1 MACFLLYVN
10 YIIINLIDMEKLVKI
25 KNIYLTRL
33 NNAQYLHFMI
43 EVEKLVRTAT
53 LEKLQIS
60 EKLFQRLQENIKILT
75 EKAYENRS
83 EQQTKELMKLDKE
96 RDNIVRYLLAN
107 IRNERKSHIVKR
119 KEAAES
125 LYEATKNYKNVP
137 SMGYKEESVAIRAL
151 LSDLATDKN
160 AKDIATLGLAAT
172 LEHLRT
178 LNESF
183 EEQLGDRTFVQ
194 SSKETGSTKKV
205 RKETNL
211 IYDEIALR
219 AQSQSIAIP
228 SEEASTFVAVLNKL
242 IDDSLVLSRS
252 KQKPEASE

>member
-1 MACFLLYVN
+1 
-10 YIIINLIDMEKLVKI
+10 MEKLVKI

-60 EKLFQRLQENIKILT
+60 EKLFQKFQENIKTLT

-96 RDNIVRYLLAN
+96 RDNIVRYLLTS

-119 KEAAES
+119 KEASES

-137 SMGYKEESVAIRAL
+137 TMEYNEESVAIRAL
-151 LSDLATDKN
+151 LSDLASDKN
-160 AKDIATLGLAAT
+160 AKDVATLGLTAT
-172 LEHLRT
+172 LEHLKT
-178 LNESF
+178 LNEDF
-183 EEQLGDRTFVQ
+183 EKQMGDRTFVQ

-228 SEEASTFVAVLNKL
+228 SVEASTFVAVLNKL
-242 IDDSLVLSRS
+242 IDDSLILSRS
-252 KQKPEASE
+252 KQKPDTSE

>member
-1 MACFLLYVN
+1 
-10 YIIINLIDMEKLVKI
+10 MEKLVKI

-60 EKLFQRLQENIKILT
+60 EKLFQKFQENIKTLT

-96 RDNIVRYLLAN
+96 RDNIVRYLLAS

-119 KEAAES
+119 KEASES

-137 SMGYKEESVAIRAL
+137 TMEYNEESVAIRAL
-151 LSDLATDKN
+151 LSDLASDKN
-160 AKDIATLGLAAT
+160 AKDVATLGLTAT
-172 LEHLRT
+172 LEHLKT
-178 LNESF
+178 LNEDF
-183 EEQLGDRTFVQ
+183 EKQMGDRTFVQ

-228 SEEASTFVAVLNKL
+228 SVEASTFVTVLNKL
-242 IDDSLVLSRS
+242 IDDSLILSRS
-252 KQKPEASE
+252 KQKPDTSE

>member
-1 MACFLLYVN
+1 
-10 YIIINLIDMEKLVKI
+10 MEKLVKI

-60 EKLFQRLQENIKILT
+60 EKLFQKFQENIKTLT

-96 RDNIVRYLLAN
+96 RDNIVRYLLTS
-107 IRNERKSHIVKR
+107 IRNERKSHIDKR
-119 KEAAES
+119 KEASES

-137 SMGYKEESVAIRAL
+137 TMEYNEESVAIRAL
-151 LSDLATDKN
+151 LSDLASDKN
-160 AKDIATLGLAAT
+160 AKDVATLGLTAT
-172 LEHLRT
+172 LEHLKT
-178 LNESF
+178 LNEDF
-183 EEQLGDRTFVQ
+183 EKQMGDRTFVQ

-228 SEEASTFVAVLNKL
+228 SVEASTFVAVLNKL
-242 IDDSLVLSRS
+242 IDDSLILSRS
-252 KQKPEASE
+252 KQKPDTSE

>member
-1 MACFLLYVN
+1 
-10 YIIINLIDMEKLVKI
+10 MEKLVKI

-60 EKLFQRLQENIKILT
+60 EKLFQKFQENIKILT

-96 RDNIVRYLLAN
+96 RDNIVRYLLTS
-107 IRNERKSHIVKR
+107 IRNERKSHIVNR
-119 KEAAES
+119 KEASES

-137 SMGYKEESVAIRAL
+137 TMEYNEESVAIRAL
-151 LSDLATDKN
+151 LSDLASDKN
-160 AKDIATLGLAAT
+160 AKDVATLGLTAT
-172 LEHLRT
+172 LEHLKT
-178 LNESF
+178 LNEDF
-183 EEQLGDRTFVQ
+183 EKQMGDRTFVQ

-228 SEEASTFVAVLNKL
+228 SVEASTFVAVLNKL
-242 IDDSLVLSRS
+242 IDDSLILSRS
-252 KQKPEASE
+252 KQKPDTSE